1 MRLRHLVREV
11 DQLAHGLVAARQLVH
26 RALNGDG
33 LGADARQ
40 ALQRVGVA
48 REVSFAGVAQFHGA
62 DELAAQH
69 HRRPGE
75 RAAAAPLHGQA
86 SASREAALRRAH
98 AEDPGCRGIA
108 LDRRPLPGRP
118 RRAINARVQ
127 RAGLRGDGEP
137 HRVAISEVHVAARRP
152 GEVAERARHLGR
164 HVVRAV
170 GEQRHEVQ
178 ADLQHRA
185 QDLALAS
192 ELREVTGVGAA
203 VGLPLRQESEDVVG
217 EVASMAPWTAVR
229 GDASDVGPPP
239 HRVRAH
245 AQRGRDLSDAQPD
258 GLRPLSDAGHLPPSR
273 VPAHL
278 VASIGTA
285 RLKLDQSSHII
296 PESREVREDAPRWP
310 SA

>member
-1 MRLRHLVREV
+1 MATASAQTRARPCSASAWREKSRSPAS
-11 DQLAHGLVAARQLVH
+11 LSSTAPT
-26 RALNGDG
+26 
-33 LGADARQ
+33 
-40 ALQRVGVA
+40 
-48 REVSFAGVAQFHGA
+48 SSP
-62 DELAAQH
+62 AQH

-118 RRAINARVQ
+118 HRALTARVQ
-127 RAGLRGDGEP
+127 LAGLRGDGEP
-137 HRVAISEVHVAARRP
+137 YRVAVSEVHVAARRS
-152 GEVAERARHLGR
+152 GEVAERARYLGR
-164 HVVRAV
+164 HVVRVV

-203 VGLPLRQESEDVVG
+203 VGLPLRQERADVVG
-217 EVASMAPWTAVR
+217 EVAAMAPGTAVR
-229 GDASDVGPPP
+229 GDAPDVGPAP

-245 AQRGRDLSDAQPD
+245 AQRGCDLSDAQPD
-258 GLRPLSDAGHLPPSR
+258 GLRPLSDAGHLPPSP

-278 VASIGTA
+278 VASIGTIGP
-285 RLKLDQSSHII
+285 KLDQSSHVV
-296 PESREVREDAPRWP
+296 PENREVREDALRWL